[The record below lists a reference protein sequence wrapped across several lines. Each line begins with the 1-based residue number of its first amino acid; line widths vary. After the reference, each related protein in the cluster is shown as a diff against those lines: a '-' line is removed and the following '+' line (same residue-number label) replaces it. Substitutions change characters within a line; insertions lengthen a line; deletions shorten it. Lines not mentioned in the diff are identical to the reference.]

1 MPTGSV
7 PTSHSSGKQ
16 SKCYIIKFMG
26 AYQIWMTWSEARHSV
41 SVFPAKTMHLALYLR
56 HLSVSLLSTA
66 AAVEEV
72 HALSWLHE
80 VAGLESVGT
89 AHIVQAT
96 LGGV

>member
-1 MPTGSV
+1 M
-7 PTSHSSGKQ
+7 
-16 SKCYIIKFMG
+16 YIIKFMG
-26 AYQIWMTWSEARHSV
+26 AYQIWMTWTEARHSV
-41 SVFPAKTMHLALYLR
+41 SAFPAKTVHLVLYLR
-56 HLSVSLLSTA
+56 HLSVSVLSTA
-66 AAVEEV
+66 AAAAAVEKV